1 MLIAV
6 FVIPMVMYLASRHIN
21 KTTVMTYMSGANTGN
36 NKFFI
41 NSFGKNTRLFMTNW
55 YMEDLFGEKRLLK
68 TSLILATAVL
78 VVAMCVMAGG
88 VLK

>member
-1 MLIAV
+1 M
-6 FVIPMVMYLASRHIN
+6 
-21 KTTVMTYMSGANTGN
+21 
-36 NKFFI
+36 I